1 MEAAR
6 GGGAGG
12 SAWNKG
18 GSTWEEKRINTWA
31 HDTLKDVLLPELG
44 YELPGASGSLPNP
57 NLVPKGAALSEEAA
71 QRVCVRVLSAESVTG
86 ECTYVLSRG
95 KQRVVFELTIKL
107 QVREEGQTD
116 SRLAHGTYAAHALS
130 PSPSPVLAATCL
142 PCATAG
148 DGAVR
153 WRRAQADTYR
163 QAKPT
168 RAL

>member
-57 NLVPKGAALSEEAA
+57 NLVPKGAALSEAA

-107 QVREEGQTD
+107 QVREGRQPD
-116 SRLAHGTYAAHALS
+116 SRLAHGTLS
-130 PSPSPVLAATCL
+130 PLERMAIALDHMLDHSSGCDTGQVGPAR
-142 PCATAG
+142 G
-148 DGAVR
+148 
-153 WRRAQADTYR
+153 RRE
-163 QAKPT
+163 
-168 RAL
+168 

>member
-31 HDTLKDVLLPELG
+31 HDTLKDLLLPELG
-44 YELPGASGSLPNP
+44 YELPGASGSLPNL
-57 NLVPKGAALSEEAA
+57 NLVPKGALTEEAA
-71 QRVCVRVLSAESVTG
+71 QRVRIRVLSAESVTG

-116 SRLAHGTYAAHALS
+116 SRLAHGTYRHAAHALS
-130 PSPSPVLAATCL
+130 PSPEHATCAASAT
-142 PCATAG
+142 CA
-148 DGAVR
+148 
-153 WRRAQADTYR
+153 
-163 QAKPT
+163 PSP
-168 RAL
+168 